1 MSQSQHRYTTV
12 IILLVVVA
20 LAAGAVLIR
29 KHRVAAV
36 QSLPGAA
43 AAPWAL
49 HTVTLRRTPLSREF
63 LALGKVVGVT
73 EITISSQIAGTIE
86 AMGPREGAKVTQG
99 EVLARISVQ
108 ELKEQQAGLQ
118 AQLNSAEAQVTRTQD
133 EFHRQE
139 KLIGKK
145 LTSTELFESKK
156 TAALAA
162 QRSVENLQRQISA
175 LQVRIGYGTVVA
187 PYDALV
193 AQRLAEPGD
202 NAQPGTPLYRLTVDS
217 ASRLQVTLPQ
227 QILEQVQ
234 VGTNIILDYASR
246 HLQVNVSRIF
256 PALDSRAL
264 GTVEADVNNM
274 PFGLASGSRIPSRV
288 VLESVDSVLSAP
300 HRAIIQRGD
309 QGFVFKVVDSEGS
322 RSLKRIDVD
331 IGLST
336 QAAVELISDQLHD
349 SDQVVVAHESIL
361 LQLQDGDPVI
371 AVPVR
376 TADEWDTNTA
386 VVPAVL
392 ESGP

>member
-1 MSQSQHRYTTV
+1 MSQIRHRYTTA
-12 IILLVVVA
+12 IILAVVVA

-29 KHRVAAV
+29 KHRATAV

-86 AMGPREGAKVTQG
+86 AMGLREGAKVSQG

-108 ELKEQQAGLQ
+108 EFKEQLAGLQ
-118 AQLNSAEAQVTRTQD
+118 AQLNSAQAQVIRTQD

-139 KLIGKK
+139 KMIDRK
-145 LTSTELFESKK
+145 LTSEELFESKK

-162 QRSVENLQRQISA
+162 QRSVENLQRQIAA
-175 LQVRIGYGTVVA
+175 LQVRIDYGTVIA

-202 NAQPGTPLYRLTVDS
+202 NAQPGTTLYRLTVDS
-217 ASRLQVTLPQ
+217 ASRLQITLPQ

-264 GTVEADVNNM
+264 GTVEADVNTM

-288 VLESVDSVLSAP
+288 ILESVDSVLSAP

-309 QGFVFKVVDSEGS
+309 RGFIFKVIDSEGS

-331 IGLST
+331 IGLSG
-336 QAAVELISDQLHD
+336 QEAVELISDQIHEG
-349 SDQVVVAHESIL
+349 DQIIVAHESIL

-371 AVPVR
+371 AVPAR
-376 TADEWDTNTA
+376 AADERDTNTIA
-386 VVPAVL
+386 ATAVL
-392 ESGP
+392 EIER

>member
-1 MSQSQHRYTTV
+1 
-12 IILLVVVA
+12 
-20 LAAGAVLIR
+20 
-29 KHRVAAV
+29 
-36 QSLPGAA
+36 
-43 AAPWAL
+43 
-49 HTVTLRRTPLSREF
+49 
-63 LALGKVVGVT
+63 
-73 EITISSQIAGTIE
+73 
-86 AMGPREGAKVTQG
+86 
-99 EVLARISVQ
+99 VQ
-108 ELKEQQAGLQ
+108 ELSEQLAGLQ
-118 AQLNSAEAQVTRTQD
+118 AQLSSAEVQLTQAQD

-162 QRSVENLQRQISA
+162 QQSVESLQRQIAA
-175 LQVRIGYGTVVA
+175 LQVRIGYGTVIA

-202 NAQPGTPLYRLTVDS
+202 NAQPGTVLYQLTVDS

-227 QILEQVQ
+227 QVIEQVQ

-264 GTVEADVNNM
+264 GTVEADVSTM

-288 VLESVDSVLSAP
+288 VLESVANVLSVP

-309 QGFVFKVVDSEGS
+309 RGFVFQVVDSDGS
-322 RSLKRIDVD
+322 RSLKRIDVG
-331 IGLST
+331 IGLSS
-336 QAAVELISDQLHD
+336 QEAVELISDQLHEG
-349 SDQVVVAHESIL
+349 DQIVVAHETIL

-371 AVPVR
+371 AVPARVVDDR
-376 TADEWDTNTA
+376 DTSTSA
-386 VVPAVL
+386 APALL